1 MFSVQSAV
9 IDHAALS
16 PLEVTLK
23 NKVGLPCLLP
33 RLLPRLPTLPVCSQ
47 GVLNALVV
55 CLLHNTLLELKDSH
69 PLGNDGVHQW
79 LTELEKSRQLTK
91 LLKGGSQK
99 SRQLTKL
106 LKGGLQSSEHV
117 YQHSNQH
124 QGGGASSELTK
135 LLKGGSQKSRQ
146 LTKLLKGGLQSS
158 EHVYQHSTQGRAS
171 SEYHMTNDEPIK
183 HSTMNCTIFFHL
195 TVAQVLYL
203 LS

>member
-117 YQHSNQH
+117 YQHS
-124 QGGGASSELTK
+124 
-135 LLKGGSQKSRQ
+135 
-146 LTKLLKGGLQSS
+146 
-158 EHVYQHSTQGRAS
+158 TQGRAS

>member
-16 PLEVTLK
+16 SLEVTLK
-23 NKVGLPCLLP
+23 NLP
-33 RLLPRLPTLPVCSQ
+33 RLLPPASCLPTLPVCSQ

-69 PLGNDGVHQW
+69 PLGNDGVHQR
-79 LTELEKSRQLTK
+79 LTELE
-91 LLKGGSQK
+91 
-99 SRQLTKL
+99 
-106 LKGGLQSSEHV
+106 
-117 YQHSNQH
+117 
-124 QGGGASSELTK
+124 
-135 LLKGGSQKSRQ
+135 KSRQ

-183 HSTMNCTIFFHL
+183 HNTMNCTIFFHL
-195 TVAQVLYL
+195 IVAQVSYL
-203 LS
+203 DYI